1 MRLPFFKRAAT
12 FEHGIHPAYHK
23 ETGSLPIRRL
33 PFAPRLIV
41 PLSQHIGK
49 AAVCCVNVGQEVL
62 RGQLIATAD
71 GFVSLP
77 VHAPATGVVEAI
89 GLMPAA
95 NGKMV
100 DSITI
105 RVYEADGQEVQVRAP
120 LDVDALDKKELLAAI
135 QATGISGFGGATFPA
150 HVKLSVPPETVIDTL
165 VVNGAECEPFLT
177 CDHRIMLERTQ
188 DLIRGIR
195 IAMKVSGAPRTI
207 IGVEDNKPD
216 AIAAI
221 RAALRLEHVATE
233 RQTSGA
239 AASHLL
245 PQTAG
250 YASNVSEVS
259 TDGSITVKA
268 LETKYPQGAE
278 DTIIYAL
285 LGREIPAGQRPAS
298 IGVLVSNVMTLAYMG
313 RLLPAGE
320 GIIERVLTVAGPAV
334 ERPGNYIVPIGT
346 PLRFLLE
353 QVGARSSA
361 NEIILG
367 GPMMGMTISSLD
379 VPVTKGTSG
388 VLAFGR
394 EQVVPETPRTYSCI
408 KCGECLKVCPK
419 FLNPS
424 QLGLLAAKREYE
436 EMAERYNLDRCFEC
450 GCCSYVCPSH
460 IPLVQQFR
468 IAKAVNRESA
478 AKHPTETATK

>member
-1 MRLPFFKRAAT
+1 MRLPFFNRTAT

-49 AAVCCVNVGQEVL
+49 PAVCCVSVGQEVL
-62 RGQLIATAD
+62 RGQVIATAD

-89 GLMPAA
+89 GFMPSAS
-95 NGKMV
+95 GKMV

-105 RVYEADGQEVQVRAP
+105 RVYQADPQSVMVSAP
-120 LDVDALDKKELLAAI
+120 RDVESLDKKALLAAI
-135 QATGISGFGGATFPA
+135 QDTGISGLGGATFPA
-150 HVKLSVPPETVIDTL
+150 HVKLSVPPDVTIDTL

-177 CDHRIMLERTQ
+177 CDHRIMVERTQ
-188 DLIRGIR
+188 DLIRGIGY
-195 IAMKVSGAPRTI
+195 AMKVSGAPRAI

-221 RAALRLEHVATE
+221 QAALPAD
-233 RQTSGA
+233 
-239 AASHLL
+239 
-245 PQTAG
+245 
-250 YASNVSEVS
+250 S
-259 TDGSITVKA
+259 TIQVKA
-268 LETKYPQGAE
+268 IETKYPQGAE
-278 DTIIYAL
+278 ETLIYAL
-285 LGREIPAGQRPAS
+285 LGREVPAGQRPAAV
-298 IGVLVSNVMTLAYMG
+298 GVLVNNVMTLAYLG

-320 GIIERVLTVAGPAV
+320 GLVERVLTVAGPAV
-334 ERPGNYIVPIGT
+334 EKPGNYIVPIGT

-353 QVGARSSA
+353 QVGAASSA
-361 NEIILG
+361 KEIILG

-388 VLAFGR
+388 VLAFGKSQLPQEEAR
-394 EQVVPETPRTYSCI
+394 VYACI
-408 KCGECLKVCPK
+408 KCGECVNVCPK

-424 QLGLLAAKREYE
+424 QLGLLAAKREYA

-468 IAKAVNRESA
+468 IAKAINREK
-478 AKHPTETATK
+478 AKS

>member
-1 MRLPFFKRAAT
+1 MRLPFLKRAAT
-12 FEHGIHPAYHK
+12 FAHGIHPAYHK

-49 AAVCCVNVGQEVL
+49 QAVCCVSVGQEVL
-62 RGQLIATAD
+62 RGQVIATAD

-100 DSITI
+100 DSVTI
-105 RVYEADGQEVQVRAP
+105 RVYEADSQQVLVSEPR
-120 LDVDALDKKELLAAI
+120 DIEALDKKELLAAI
-135 QATGISGFGGATFPA
+135 QQTGISGLGGATFPA
-150 HVKLSVPPETVIDTL
+150 HVKLNVPADAVIDTM

-177 CDHRIMLERTQ
+177 CDHRIMVERTQ
-188 DLIRGIR
+188 DLLRGIR

-221 RAALRLEHVATE
+221 RAALPA
-233 RQTSGA
+233 
-239 AASHLL
+239 
-245 PQTAG
+245 
-250 YASNVSEVS
+250 
-259 TDGSITVKA
+259 DGSIAVQA

-298 IGVLVSNVMTLAYMG
+298 IGVLVNNVMTLAYLG

-320 GIIERVLTVAGPAV
+320 GIVERVLTVAGPGV
-334 ERPGNYIVPIGT
+334 QKPGNYIVPIGT
-346 PLRFLLE
+346 PLRFVLE
-353 QVGARSSA
+353 QVGARSKAS
-361 NEIILG
+361 EVILG

-388 VLAFGR
+388 VLAFGKA
-394 EQVVPETPRTYSCI
+394 QVAEETPRVYPCI
-408 KCGECLKVCPK
+408 KCGECVNVCPK

-424 QLGLLAAKREYE
+424 QLGLLAAKREYAV
-436 EMAERYNLDRCFEC
+436 MAESFNLDRCFEC

-468 IAKAVNRESA
+468 IAKAVNREKA
-478 AKHPTETATK
+478 AA

>member
-1 MRLPFFKRAAT
+1 MSIRLPFLKHAAT
-12 FEHGIHPAYHK
+12 FEHGIHPEYHK

-33 PFAPRLIV
+33 AFAPRLIV

-49 AAVCCVNVGQEVL
+49 EAICCVHVGQEVM
-62 RGQLIATAD
+62 RGQVIATAD

-89 GLMPAA
+89 GVMPSAS
-95 NGKMV
+95 GKMV
-100 DSITI
+100 NSVTL
-105 RVYEADGQEVQVRAP
+105 RVYQADSQEVRVSAP
-120 LDVDALDKKELLAAI
+120 INVESLDKKELLAAM
-135 QATGISGFGGATFPA
+135 QLTGLSGLGGATFPA

-177 CDHRIMLERTQ
+177 CDHRIMVERTQ
-188 DLIRGIR
+188 DMLRGIR
-195 IAMKVSGAPRTI
+195 YAMKVSGAPRAV

-221 RAALRLEHVATE
+221 EAALPA
-233 RQTSGA
+233 
-239 AASHLL
+239 
-245 PQTAG
+245 
-250 YASNVSEVS
+250 
-259 TDGSITVKA
+259 DGTISVKA

-278 DTIIYAL
+278 ETIIYAL
-285 LGREIPAGQRPAS
+285 LGRKVPAGQRPAAV
-298 IGVLVSNVMTLAYMG
+298 GVLMNNVMTLAYLG

-320 GIIERVLTVAGPAV
+320 GMIERVLTVAGPAV

-353 QVGARSSA
+353 QVGARSNAS
-361 NEIILG
+361 EVILG

-388 VLAFGR
+388 VLAFGKA
-394 EQVVPETPRTYSCI
+394 ELADVSERTYACI
-408 KCGECLKVCPK
+408 RCGECLKVCPK

-424 QLGLLAAKREYE
+424 QMGLLAAKREYE
-436 EMAERYNLDRCFEC
+436 LMAERYNLDRCFEC

-468 IAKAVNRESA
+468 IAKAVNREKVA
-478 AKHPTETATK
+478 A

>member
-1 MRLPFFKRAAT
+1 MRLPFFKRTAT

-33 PFAPRLIV
+33 PFAPQLIV

-49 AAVCCVNVGQEVL
+49 PAVCCVSVGQEVL
-62 RGQLIATAD
+62 RGQVIAKAD

-89 GLMPAA
+89 GVMPSAS
-95 NGKMV
+95 GKMV
-100 DSITI
+100 ESITI
-105 RVYEADGQEVQVRAP
+105 RVYQADSQAVQVSAP
-120 LDVDALDKKELLAAI
+120 RDVDALDKQELLAAI
-135 QATGISGFGGATFPA
+135 QDTGVSGLGGATFPA
-150 HVKLSVPPETVIDTL
+150 HVKLSLPPDVVIDTL

-177 CDHRIMLERTQ
+177 CDHRIMVERTQ
-188 DLIRGIR
+188 DLIRGIGY
-195 IAMKVSGAPRTI
+195 AMKVSGAPRAI

-221 RAALRLEHVATE
+221 QAALPA
-233 RQTSGA
+233 
-239 AASHLL
+239 
-245 PQTAG
+245 
-250 YASNVSEVS
+250 
-259 TDGSITVKA
+259 DGTISVQAI
-268 LETKYPQGAE
+268 ETKYPQGAE
-278 DTIIYAL
+278 ETLIFAL
-285 LGREIPAGQRPAS
+285 LGREVPAGQRPAAV
-298 IGVLVSNVMTLAYMG
+298 GVLVNNVMTLAYLG

-320 GIIERVLTVAGPAV
+320 GMVERVLTVAGPAV
-334 ERPGNYIVPIGT
+334 EKPGNYIVPIGT

-353 QVGARSSA
+353 QVGAKSSA
-361 NEIILG
+361 KEIILG

-388 VLAFGR
+388 VLAFASAQLPQ
-394 EQVVPETPRTYSCI
+394 EESQVYACI
-408 KCGECLKVCPK
+408 KCGECVNVCPK

-424 QLGLLAAKREYE
+424 QLGLLAAKREYAA
-436 EMAERYNLDRCFEC
+436 MAEHFNLDRCFEC

-468 IAKAVNRESA
+468 IAKAINRESA
-478 AKHPTETATK
+478 VNRSTKAAPK

>member
-1 MRLPFFKRAAT
+1 MRLPFFKRTAT

-23 ETGSLPIRRL
+23 ETGNLPIKRMA
-33 PFAPRLIV
+33 FAPRLIV

-49 AAVCCVNVGQEVL
+49 PAVCRVSVGQEVR
-62 RGQLIATAD
+62 RGQVIATAD

-105 RVYEADGQEVQVRAP
+105 RVYQADGQEVQVREP
-120 LDVDALDKKELLAAI
+120 LDIDALDKKALLAAI
-135 QATGISGFGGATFPA
+135 QSTGISGLGGATFPA
-150 HVKLSVPPETVIDTL
+150 HVKLSVPPDTKIDTM

-177 CDHRIMLERTQ
+177 CDHRIMVERTQ

-195 IAMKVSGAPRTI
+195 IAMKVSGAPRTV

-221 RAALRLEHVATE
+221 RAALPA
-233 RQTSGA
+233 
-239 AASHLL
+239 
-245 PQTAG
+245 
-250 YASNVSEVS
+250 
-259 TDGSITVKA
+259 DGSITVQA

-298 IGVLVSNVMTLAYMG
+298 IGVLVNNVMTLAYLG

-320 GIIERVLTVAGPAV
+320 GIIERVLTVAGPGV
-334 ERPGNYIVPIGT
+334 EKPGNYIVPIGT

-353 QVGARSSA
+353 QVGARGSA
-361 NEIILG
+361 REIILG

-388 VLAFGR
+388 VLAFGKN
-394 EQVVPETPRTYSCI
+394 ELQEETPRIYACI
-408 KCGECLKVCPK
+408 KCGECLSVCPK

-424 QLGLLAAKREYE
+424 QLGLLAAKREYA
-436 EMAERYNLDRCFEC
+436 EMAERFNLDRCFEC

-468 IAKAVNRESA
+468 IAKAVNREKTA
-478 AKHPTETATK
+478 A

>member
-1 MRLPFFKRAAT
+1 MRLPFFHRTAT
-12 FEHGIHPAYHK
+12 FEHGIHPVYHK
-23 ETGSLPIRRL
+23 ETGTLPIRRF

-49 AAVCCVNVGQEVL
+49 PAVCCVSVGQEVL
-62 RGQLIATAD
+62 RGQVIATAD

-89 GLMPAA
+89 GVMPAA

-105 RVYEADGQEVQVRAP
+105 RVYQADGQEVQVREP
-120 LDVDALDKKELLAAI
+120 RDIDAMDKKELLAAI
-135 QATGISGFGGATFPA
+135 QQTGISGFGGATFPA

-177 CDHRIMLERTQ
+177 CDHRIMVERTQ
-188 DLIRGIR
+188 DLLRGIR
-195 IAMKVSGAPRTI
+195 IAMKVCGAPRTI
-207 IGVEDNKPD
+207 IGVEDNKLD

-221 RAALRLEHVATE
+221 RAALPA
-233 RQTSGA
+233 
-239 AASHLL
+239 
-245 PQTAG
+245 
-250 YASNVSEVS
+250 
-259 TDGSITVKA
+259 DGSITVKS

-298 IGVLVSNVMTLAYMG
+298 IGVLVNNVMTLAYLG

-320 GIIERVLTVAGPAV
+320 GIVERVLTVAGPAV
-334 ERPGNYIVPIGT
+334 EKPGNYIVPIGT
-346 PLRFLLE
+346 PLRFVLE
-353 QVGARSSA
+353 QTGAKSSA
-361 NEIILG
+361 SEIILG

-379 VPVTKGTSG
+379 VPITKGTSG
-388 VLAFGR
+388 VLAFSDTG
-394 EQVVPETPRTYSCI
+394 ETSDAKRVYSCI
-408 KCGECLKVCPK
+408 RCGECLKVCPK

-424 QLGLLAAKREYE
+424 QLGLLAAKREYGL
-436 EMAERYNLDRCFEC
+436 MAERYNLDRCFEC

-468 IAKAVNRESA
+468 IAKAINREKTSA
-478 AKHPTETATK
+478 

>member
-1 MRLPFFKRAAT
+1 MRLPFFSRAAT

-49 AAVCCVNVGQEVL
+49 AALCCVSVGQEVL
-62 RGQLIATAD
+62 RGEVIATAD
-71 GFVSLP
+71 GMMSLP
-77 VHAPATGVVEAI
+77 VHAPATGVVEAV
-89 GLMPAA
+89 GVMPSA

-100 DSITI
+100 EAITI
-105 RVYEADGQEVQVRAP
+105 RVSEADSQEVRVSTPR
-120 LDVDALDKKELLAAI
+120 DVEHMDKKELLAAI
-135 QATGISGFGGATFPA
+135 QQTGIAGLGGATFPA
-150 HVKLSVPPETVIDTL
+150 HVKLNVPADAVIDTL

-188 DLIRGIR
+188 DLLRGIR
-195 IAMKVSGAPRTI
+195 YALKISGAPRAI

-221 RAALRLEHVATE
+221 RAALPA
-233 RQTSGA
+233 
-239 AASHLL
+239 
-245 PQTAG
+245 
-250 YASNVSEVS
+250 
-259 TDGSITVKA
+259 DGTITVKA

-285 LGREIPAGQRPAS
+285 LGREIPAGQRPSA
-298 IGVLVSNVMTLAYMG
+298 IGVLMNNVMTLAYLG

-320 GIIERVLTVAGPAV
+320 GMIERVLTVAGPAV

-361 NEIILG
+361 KEIILG

-388 VLAFGR
+388 VLAFA
-394 EQVVPETPRTYSCI
+394 EAQADDEAQRTYACI
-408 KCGECLKVCPK
+408 KCGECLNVCPK

-424 QLGLLAAKREYE
+424 QLGLLAAKREYAQ
-436 EMAERYNLDRCFEC
+436 MAERYNLDRCFEC
-450 GCCSYVCPSH
+450 GCCSFVCPSH

-468 IAKAVNRESA
+468 IAKAVNREKA
-478 AKHPTETATK
+478 TA

>member
-1 MRLPFFKRAAT
+1 MRLPFQKRTAT
-12 FEHGIHPAYHK
+12 FHHGIHPAYHK

-33 PFAPRLIV
+33 AFAPRLIV

-49 AAVCCVNVGQEVL
+49 PAVCCVNVGQEVL
-62 RGQLIATAD
+62 RGQVIATAD

-105 RVYEADGQEVQVRAP
+105 RVYQADGQAVQVSEPR
-120 LDVDALDKKELLAAI
+120 DIDAMDKKELLLAI
-135 QATGISGFGGATFPA
+135 QQTGISGLGGATFPA
-150 HVKLSVPPETVIDTL
+150 HVKLNVPPETVIDTL

-177 CDHRIMLERTQ
+177 CDHRIMVERTR
-188 DLIRGIR
+188 DLLRGIR
-195 IAMKVSGAPRTI
+195 IAMKVSGAPRTV

-221 RAALRLEHVATE
+221 QAALPA
-233 RQTSGA
+233 
-239 AASHLL
+239 
-245 PQTAG
+245 
-250 YASNVSEVS
+250 
-259 TDGSITVKA
+259 DGSITVRA

-285 LGREIPAGQRPAS
+285 LGREIPAGQRPAA
-298 IGVLVSNVMTLAYMG
+298 IGVLVNNVMTLAYLG

-320 GIIERVLTVAGPAV
+320 GIVERVLTVAGPAV
-334 ERPGNYIVPIGT
+334 QRPGNYIVPIGT

-361 NEIILG
+361 SEIILG

-388 VLAFGR
+388 VLAFGKA
-394 EQVVPETPRTYSCI
+394 QLPAETQRVYSCI

-424 QLGLLAAKREYE
+424 QMGLLAAKREYAL
-436 EMAERYNLDRCFEC
+436 MAERYNLDRCFEC

-468 IAKAVNRESA
+468 IAKAVNREKA
-478 AKHPTETATK
+478 AA

>member
-12 FEHGIHPAYHK
+12 FEHGIHPVYNK

-33 PFAPRLIV
+33 AFAPRLIV

-49 AAVCCVNVGQEVL
+49 PAVCCVSVGQEVR
-62 RGQLIATAD
+62 RGEVIATED
-71 GFVSLP
+71 GFVSVP

-89 GLMPAA
+89 GQTLTA
-95 NGKMV
+95 NGKMM

-105 RVYEADGQEVQVRAP
+105 RVYEADSQEVQVRMP
-120 LDVDALDKKELLAAI
+120 RDIDNMNKKELLLAI
-135 QATGISGFGGATFPA
+135 QQTGIAGFGGATFPA
-150 HVKLSVPPETVIDTL
+150 HVKLSVSPETVIDTM

-177 CDHRIMLERTQ
+177 CDHRVMLERTQ
-188 DLIRGIR
+188 DLMRGIR

-221 RAALRLEHVATE
+221 QSV
-233 RQTSGA
+233 
-239 AASHLL
+239 L
-245 PQTAG
+245 PA
-250 YASNVSEVS
+250 
-259 TDGSITVKA
+259 DGSISVQA

-298 IGVLVSNVMTLAYMG
+298 IGVLVNNVMTLVYLG
-313 RLLPAGE
+313 RLLSLGE

-353 QVGARSSA
+353 QVGAHGNAS
-361 NEIILG
+361 EIILG

-394 EQVVPETPRTYSCI
+394 AQLPQEAPRIYACI
-408 KCGECLKVCPK
+408 KCGECLNVCPK

-424 QLGLLAAKREYE
+424 QLGLLAAKREYA

-468 IAKAVNRESA
+468 IAKAVNREKA
-478 AKHPTETATK
+478 AV

>member
-12 FEHGIHPAYHK
+12 FEHGIHPAYNK
-23 ETGSLPIRRL
+23 ETGSLPIKRM

-49 AAVCCVNVGQEVL
+49 PAVCCVSVGQEVR
-62 RGQLIATAD
+62 RGEVIATAD

-89 GLMPAA
+89 GVMPAA

-105 RVYEADGQEVQVRAP
+105 RVYQADSQQVLVGEPR
-120 LDVDALDKKELLAAI
+120 DIETMDKKELLAAI
-135 QATGISGFGGATFPA
+135 QSTGISGLGGATFPA
-150 HVKLSVPPETVIDTL
+150 HVKLSVPPDTKIDTM

-177 CDHRIMLERTQ
+177 CDHRIMVERTQ

-195 IAMKVSGAPRTI
+195 IAMKVSGAPRTV

-221 RAALRLEHVATE
+221 RAALPA
-233 RQTSGA
+233 
-239 AASHLL
+239 
-245 PQTAG
+245 
-250 YASNVSEVS
+250 
-259 TDGSITVKA
+259 DGTITVQA

-298 IGVLVSNVMTLAYMG
+298 IGVLVNNVMTLAYLG

-320 GIIERVLTVAGPAV
+320 GIVERVLTVAGPGV
-334 ERPGNYIVPIGT
+334 EKPGNYIVPIGT

-353 QVGARSSA
+353 QVGAKSSA
-361 NEIILG
+361 KEIILG

-388 VLAFGR
+388 VLAFGKG
-394 EQVVPETPRTYSCI
+394 QLPEVAQRTYACI
-408 KCGECLKVCPK
+408 KCGECLNVCPK

-424 QLGLLAAKREYE
+424 QLGLLAAKREYTA
-436 EMAERYNLDRCFEC
+436 MAEQYNLDRCFEC

-468 IAKAVNRESA
+468 IAKAVNREKASS
-478 AKHPTETATK
+478 

>member
-1 MRLPFFKRAAT
+1 
-12 FEHGIHPAYHK
+12 
-23 ETGSLPIRRL
+23 LPIRRL
-33 PFAPRLIV
+33 AFAPRLIV

-49 AAVCCVNVGQEVL
+49 AAVCCVHVGQEVL
-62 RGQLIATAD
+62 RGQVIATAD
-71 GFVSLP
+71 GFISVP

-89 GLMPAA
+89 GVMPAA

-100 DSITI
+100 ESITI

-120 LDVDALDKKELLAAI
+120 CDVDALGKQELLLAI
-135 QATGISGFGGATFPA
+135 QQTGIAGFGGATFPA
-150 HVKLSVPPETVIDTL
+150 HVKLSVPAETVIDTL

-188 DLIRGIR
+188 DLMRGIR
-195 IAMKVSGAPRTI
+195 YAMKISGAPRAV

-221 RAALRLEHVATE
+221 QAV
-233 RQTSGA
+233 
-239 AASHLL
+239 L
-245 PQTAG
+245 PA
-250 YASNVSEVS
+250 
-259 TDGSITVKA
+259 DGTITVEA

-285 LGREIPAGQRPAS
+285 LGREIPAGSRPAV
-298 IGVLVSNVMTLAYMG
+298 IGVLMNNVMTLAYLG

-320 GIIERVLTVAGPAV
+320 GMVERVLTVAGPAV

-361 NEIILG
+361 KEIIIG

-388 VLAFGR
+388 VLAFGK
-394 EQVVPETPRTYSCI
+394 EQLSAQTQRTYSCI
-408 KCGECLKVCPK
+408 KCGECLKACPK

-424 QLGLLAAKREYE
+424 QLGLLAAKREYSL
-436 EMAERYNLDRCFEC
+436 MAERFNLDRCFEC

-468 IAKAVNRESA
+468 IAKAVNREKA
-478 AKHPTETATK
+478 AA

>member
-1 MRLPFFKRAAT
+1 MRLPFFHRAAT
-12 FEHGIHPAYHK
+12 FEHGIHPDYHK
-23 ETGSLPIRRL
+23 ETGSLPIKRL
-33 PFAPRLIV
+33 AFAPRLIV

-49 AAVCCVNVGQEVL
+49 PAVCCVSVGEEVL
-62 RGQLIATAD
+62 RGQVIATAD

-89 GLMPAA
+89 GVMPAA

-100 DSITI
+100 DSITL
-105 RVYEADGQEVQVRAP
+105 RVYEADSQQVQVSAP
-120 LDVDALDKKELLAAI
+120 RDIEAMDKKELLAAI
-135 QATGISGFGGATFPA
+135 QSTGISGLGGATFPA
-150 HVKLSVPPETVIDTL
+150 HVKLSVPPDVVIDTM

-177 CDHRIMLERTQ
+177 CDHRIMVERTK

-221 RAALRLEHVATE
+221 RAALPA
-233 RQTSGA
+233 
-239 AASHLL
+239 
-245 PQTAG
+245 
-250 YASNVSEVS
+250 
-259 TDGSITVKA
+259 DGTITVQA

-298 IGVLVSNVMTLAYMG
+298 IGVLVNNVMTLAYLG

-320 GIIERVLTVAGPAV
+320 GIVERVLTVAGPGV
-334 ERPGNYIVPIGT
+334 EKPGNYIVPIGT

-353 QVGARSSA
+353 QVGAKSSA
-361 NEIILG
+361 QEIILG

-388 VLAFGR
+388 VLAFGKG
-394 EQVVPETPRTYSCI
+394 ELQEETPRVYACI

-424 QLGLLAAKREYE
+424 QLGLLAAKREYA

-468 IAKAVNRESA
+468 IAKAVNREKASA
-478 AKHPTETATK
+478 

>member
-1 MRLPFFKRAAT
+1 MRLPFFHRAAT
-12 FEHGIHPAYHK
+12 FEHGIHPVYHK
-23 ETGSLPIRRL
+23 ETGSLPIKRL

-49 AAVCCVNVGQEVL
+49 AAVCCVSVGEEVR
-62 RGQLIATAD
+62 RGQVIATAD

-89 GLMPAA
+89 GVMLAA

-105 RVYEADGQEVQVRAP
+105 RVYEADSQEVQVRAP
-120 LDVDALDKKELLAAI
+120 LDIESLDKKELLAAI
-135 QATGISGFGGATFPA
+135 QQTGIAGLGGATFPA

-177 CDHRIMLERTQ
+177 CDHRIMVERTQ
-188 DLIRGIR
+188 DLLRGIR
-195 IAMKVSGAPRTI
+195 YAMKASGAPRAI

-221 RAALRLEHVATE
+221 QA
-233 RQTSGA
+233 
-239 AASHLL
+239 LL
-245 PQTAG
+245 PA
-250 YASNVSEVS
+250 
-259 TDGSITVKA
+259 DGTITVQA

-285 LGREIPAGQRPAS
+285 LGREIPAGSRPAA
-298 IGVLVSNVMTLAYMG
+298 IGVLMNNVMTLAYLG

-320 GIIERVLTVAGPAV
+320 GMIERVLTVAGPGV
-334 ERPGNYIVPIGT
+334 EKPGNYIVPIGT

-353 QVGARSSA
+353 QVGARGSA
-361 NEIILG
+361 KEIILG

-388 VLAFGR
+388 VLAFGAEKL
-394 EQVVPETPRTYSCI
+394 EQEARRTYACI
-408 KCGECLKVCPK
+408 KCGECLSVCPK

-424 QLGLLAAKREYE
+424 QLGLLAAKREYA
-436 EMAERYNLDRCFEC
+436 EMAELYNLDRCFEC

-468 IAKAVNRESA
+468 IAKAVNREKASA
-478 AKHPTETATK
+478 

>member
-1 MRLPFFKRAAT
+1 MRIPFLKRAAT
-12 FEHGIHPAYHK
+12 FEHGIHPDYHK

-33 PFAPRLIV
+33 AFAPRLIV

-49 AAVCCVNVGQEVL
+49 PAVCCVNVGQEVL
-62 RGQLIATAD
+62 RGQVIATAD

-89 GLMPAA
+89 GLMPSA

-105 RVYEADGQEVQVRAP
+105 RVYQADGQAVQVSEPR
-120 LDVDALDKKELLAAI
+120 DVDAMDKKELLAAI
-135 QATGISGFGGATFPA
+135 QATGVSGLGGATFPA
-150 HVKLSVPPETVIDTL
+150 HVKLNVPPETVIDTL

-177 CDHRIMLERTQ
+177 CDHRIMVERTQ
-188 DLIRGIR
+188 DLLRGIR
-195 IAMKVSGAPRTI
+195 IAMKISGAPRTI

-221 RAALRLEHVATE
+221 QAALPA
-233 RQTSGA
+233 
-239 AASHLL
+239 
-245 PQTAG
+245 
-250 YASNVSEVS
+250 
-259 TDGSITVKA
+259 DGSITVKA

-278 DTIIYAL
+278 DTIICAL
-285 LGREIPAGQRPAS
+285 LGREIPAGQRPAA
-298 IGVLVSNVMTLAYMG
+298 IGVLVNNVMTLAYLG

-320 GIIERVLTVAGPAV
+320 GIVERVLTVAGPAV

-353 QVGARSSA
+353 QVGASSSA
-361 NEIILG
+361 KEIILG

-379 VPVTKGTSG
+379 VPITKGTSG
-388 VLAFGR
+388 VLAFGKA
-394 EQVVPETPRTYSCI
+394 QLPEEATRVYSCI

-424 QLGLLAAKREYE
+424 QMGLLAAKREYE

-468 IAKAVNRESA
+468 IAKAVNREKA
-478 AKHPTETATK
+478 AA

>member
-1 MRLPFFKRAAT
+1 MRLPFLKRAAT
-12 FEHGIHPAYHK
+12 FEHGIHPDYHK
-23 ETGSLPIRRL
+23 ETGSLPIKRL
-33 PFAPRLIV
+33 AFAPRLIV

-49 AAVCCVNVGQEVL
+49 PAVCCVNVGQEVL
-62 RGQLIATAD
+62 RGQVIATAD

-77 VHAPATGVVEAI
+77 VHAPATGVVEEI
-89 GLMPAA
+89 GLMPSA

-105 RVYEADGQEVQVRAP
+105 RVYQADGQNVLVSEPR
-120 LDVDALDKKELLAAI
+120 DVDAMDKLELLAAI
-135 QATGISGFGGATFPA
+135 QQTGISGLGGATFPA
-150 HVKLSVPPETVIDTL
+150 HVKLSVPAETKIDTL

-177 CDHRIMLERTQ
+177 CDHRIMVERTQ
-188 DLIRGIR
+188 DLLRGIR
-195 IAMKVSGAPRTI
+195 IAMKISGAPRTI

-221 RAALRLEHVATE
+221 QAALPA
-233 RQTSGA
+233 
-239 AASHLL
+239 
-245 PQTAG
+245 
-250 YASNVSEVS
+250 
-259 TDGSITVKA
+259 DGSITVKA

-285 LGREIPAGQRPAS
+285 LGREIPAGKRPAA
-298 IGVLVSNVMTLAYMG
+298 IGVLVNNVMTLAYLG

-320 GIIERVLTVAGPAV
+320 GIVERVLTVAGPAV

-353 QVGARSSA
+353 QVGAQSSA
-361 NEIILG
+361 KEIILG

-388 VLAFGR
+388 VLAFGKAQLPKEATR
-394 EQVVPETPRTYSCI
+394 VYSCI

-424 QLGLLAAKREYE
+424 HLGLLAAKREYE
-436 EMAERYNLDRCFEC
+436 AMAERYNLDRCFEC

-468 IAKAVNRESA
+468 IAKAVNRESVVKRSTEA
-478 AKHPTETATK
+478 AA

>member
-1 MRLPFFKRAAT
+1 MRLPFVKRAAT
-12 FEHGIHPAYHK
+12 FAHGIHPAYHK

-49 AAVCCVNVGQEVL
+49 AAVCCVSVGQEVL
-62 RGQLIATAD
+62 RGQVIATPD

-100 DSITI
+100 DSVTI
-105 RVYEADGQEVQVRAP
+105 RVYEADGQQILVSEPR
-120 LDVDALDKKELLAAI
+120 DIDALDKKQLLAAI
-135 QATGISGFGGATFPA
+135 QQTGISGLGGATFPA
-150 HVKLSVPPETVIDTL
+150 HVKLSVPPDVVIDTM

-177 CDHRIMLERTQ
+177 CDHRIMVERTQ
-188 DLIRGIR
+188 DLLRGIR
-195 IAMKVSGAPRTI
+195 IAMKVSGAPRTV

-221 RAALRLEHVATE
+221 RAALPA
-233 RQTSGA
+233 
-239 AASHLL
+239 
-245 PQTAG
+245 
-250 YASNVSEVS
+250 
-259 TDGSITVKA
+259 DGSITVQA

-298 IGVLVSNVMTLAYMG
+298 IGVLVNNVMTLAYLG

-320 GIIERVLTVAGPAV
+320 GIVERVLTVAGPGV
-334 ERPGNYIVPIGT
+334 QKPGNYIVPIGT

-353 QVGARSSA
+353 QVGARSNAS
-361 NEIILG
+361 EVILG

-388 VLAFGR
+388 VLAFGKA
-394 EQVVPETPRTYSCI
+394 QVAEETPRVYPCI
-408 KCGECLKVCPK
+408 KCGECLNVCPK

-424 QLGLLAAKREYE
+424 QLGLLAAKREYAV
-436 EMAERYNLDRCFEC
+436 MAESFNLDRCFEC

-468 IAKAVNRESA
+468 IAKAVNRERA
-478 AKHPTETATK
+478 AA

>member
-12 FEHGIHPAYHK
+12 FAHGIHPAYHK

-49 AAVCCVNVGQEVL
+49 QALCCVSVGQEVL
-62 RGQLIATAD
+62 RGQIIATAD
-71 GFVSLP
+71 GAMSLP

-100 DSITI
+100 ESVTI
-105 RVYEADGQEVQVRAP
+105 RVYEADSQEVQVRAP
-120 LDVDALDKKELLAAI
+120 LDIESMDKKELLAAI
-135 QATGISGFGGATFPA
+135 QQTGISGLGGATFPA
-150 HVKLSVPPETVIDTL
+150 HVKLNVPQDVVIDTM

-177 CDHRIMLERTQ
+177 CDHRIMVERTQ

-221 RAALRLEHVATE
+221 RAALPA
-233 RQTSGA
+233 
-239 AASHLL
+239 
-245 PQTAG
+245 
-250 YASNVSEVS
+250 
-259 TDGSITVKA
+259 DGSIAVQA

-298 IGVLVSNVMTLAYMG
+298 IGVLVNNVMTLAYLG

-320 GIIERVLTVAGPAV
+320 GIVERVLTVAGPGV
-334 ERPGNYIVPIGT
+334 QKPGNYIVPIGT
-346 PLRFLLE
+346 PLRFVLE
-353 QVGARSSA
+353 QVGARSKAS
-361 NEIILG
+361 EVILG

-388 VLAFGR
+388 VLAFGK
-394 EQVVPETPRTYSCI
+394 EQVAEETPRVYSCI
-408 KCGECLKVCPK
+408 KCGECVNVCPK

-424 QLGLLAAKREYE
+424 QLGLLAAKREYAV
-436 EMAERYNLDRCFEC
+436 MAESFNLDRCFEC

-468 IAKAVNRESA
+468 IAKAVNREKA
-478 AKHPTETATK
+478 AA

>member
-1 MRLPFFKRAAT
+1 MRLPFLKRAAT
-12 FEHGIHPAYHK
+12 FEHGIHPVYHK
-23 ETGSLPIRRL
+23 ETGSLPIKRMA
-33 PFAPRLIV
+33 FAPRLIV

-49 AAVCCVNVGQEVL
+49 PAVCCVNVGEEVL

-71 GFVSLP
+71 GVMSLP

-89 GLMPAA
+89 SLMPAA

-100 DSITI
+100 ESVTL
-105 RVYEADGQEVQVRAP
+105 RVYEADSQEVRVSEPR
-120 LDVDALDKKELLAAI
+120 DVDALDRKELLTAI
-135 QATGISGFGGATFPA
+135 QQTGISGLGGATFPA
-150 HVKLSVPPETVIDTL
+150 HVKLNVPADVVIDTL

-177 CDHRIMLERTQ
+177 CDHRIMVERTQ
-188 DLIRGIR
+188 DLLRGIR
-195 IAMKVSGAPRTI
+195 YALKISGAQRAI
-207 IGVEDNKPD
+207 IGIEDNKPD

-221 RAALRLEHVATE
+221 QDALRL
-233 RQTSGA
+233 QTVS
-239 AASHLL
+239 
-245 PQTAG
+245 
-250 YASNVSEVS
+250 YASNVSEMPAS
-259 TDGSITVKA
+259 SAITVQA

-298 IGVLVSNVMTLAYMG
+298 IGVLMNNVMTLAYLG

-320 GIIERVLTVAGPAV
+320 GMIERVLTVAGPAV
-334 ERPGNYIVPIGT
+334 KKPGNYIVPIGT

-361 NEIILG
+361 KEIILG

-388 VLAFGR
+388 VLAFAEAQQDDEAR
-394 EQVVPETPRTYSCI
+394 RTYACI
-408 KCGECLKVCPK
+408 KCGECLNVCPK

-424 QLGLLAAKREYE
+424 QLGLLAAKREYAQ
-436 EMAERYNLDRCFEC
+436 MAERYNLDRCFEC
-450 GCCSYVCPSH
+450 GCCSFVCPSH

-468 IAKAVNRESA
+468 IAKAINREMAVNRA
-478 AKHPTETATK
+478 TEVATK

>member
-23 ETGSLPIRRL
+23 ETGCLPIKRMA
-33 PFAPRLIV
+33 FAPRLIV

-49 AAVCCVNVGQEVL
+49 PAVSCVSVGQEVL
-62 RGQLIATAD
+62 RGQVIATAD

-105 RVYEADGQEVQVRAP
+105 RVYEADGQQVLVGEPRDIEAM
-120 LDVDALDKKELLAAI
+120 DKKELLAAI
-135 QATGISGFGGATFPA
+135 QSTGISGLGGATFPA
-150 HVKLSVPPETVIDTL
+150 HVKLSVPPETVIDTM

-177 CDHRIMLERTQ
+177 CDHRVMVERTQ

-195 IAMKVSGAPRTI
+195 IAMKVSGAPRTV

-221 RAALRLEHVATE
+221 KAALPA
-233 RQTSGA
+233 
-239 AASHLL
+239 
-245 PQTAG
+245 
-250 YASNVSEVS
+250 
-259 TDGSITVKA
+259 DGTITVQA

-298 IGVLVSNVMTLAYMG
+298 IGVLVNNVMTLAYLG

-320 GIIERVLTVAGPAV
+320 GIVERVLTVAGPGV
-334 ERPGNYIVPIGT
+334 EKPGNYIVPIGT

-353 QVGARSSA
+353 QVGAKSSA
-361 NEIILG
+361 KEIILG

-388 VLAFGR
+388 VLAFGKGQLP
-394 EQVVPETPRTYSCI
+394 EETPRVYACI
-408 KCGECLKVCPK
+408 KCGECLNVCPK

-424 QLGLLAAKREYE
+424 QLGLLAAKREYAA
-436 EMAERYNLDRCFEC
+436 MAEQFNLDRCFEC

-468 IAKAVNRESA
+468 IAKAVNREKASA
-478 AKHPTETATK
+478 

>member
-23 ETGSLPIRRL
+23 ETGGLPIRRMA
-33 PFAPRLIV
+33 FAPRLIV

-49 AAVCCVNVGQEVL
+49 PAVCCVRVGQEVL
-62 RGQLIATAD
+62 RGEVIATAD
-71 GFVSLP
+71 GMMSLP

-89 GLMPAA
+89 GPMPAA

-100 DSITI
+100 ESITI
-105 RVYEADGQEVQVRAP
+105 RVYEADSQEVKVSAP
-120 LDVDALDKKELLAAI
+120 RDIDSLDKKELLAAI
-135 QATGISGFGGATFPA
+135 QQTGIAGLGGATFPA
-150 HVKLSVPPETVIDTL
+150 HVKLNVPADAVIDTL

-177 CDHRIMLERTQ
+177 CDHRIMVERTQ
-188 DLIRGIR
+188 DLLRGIR
-195 IAMKVSGAPRTI
+195 YALKISGAPRAI

-221 RAALRLEHVATE
+221 RAALPA
-233 RQTSGA
+233 
-239 AASHLL
+239 
-245 PQTAG
+245 
-250 YASNVSEVS
+250 
-259 TDGSITVKA
+259 DGSITVKA

-298 IGVLVSNVMTLAYMG
+298 IGVLMNNVMTLAYLG

-320 GIIERVLTVAGPAV
+320 GMVERVLTVAGPAV
-334 ERPGNYIVPIGT
+334 ARPGNYIVPIGT
-346 PLRFLLE
+346 PLRWVLE

-361 NEIILG
+361 KEIILG

-388 VLAFGR
+388 VLAFA
-394 EQVVPETPRTYSCI
+394 EAQVGGDAQRVHACI
-408 KCGECLKVCPK
+408 KCGECLNVCPK

-436 EMAERYNLDRCFEC
+436 VMAERYNLDRCFEC

-468 IAKAVNRESA
+468 IAKAVNRERA
-478 AKHPTETATK
+478 AA

>member
-1 MRLPFFKRAAT
+1 MRLPFFSRTAT

-23 ETGSLPIRRL
+23 ETGSLPIKRL

-49 AAVCCVNVGQEVL
+49 PAVCCVSVGQEVL
-62 RGQLIATAD
+62 RGQIIATAD

-89 GLMPAA
+89 GVMPAA

-105 RVYEADGQEVQVRAP
+105 RVYEADGQQVQASAP
-120 LDVDALDKKELLAAI
+120 RSAEEIAAMDSKALLSAI
-135 QATGISGFGGATFPA
+135 QQTGISGLGGATFPA
-150 HVKLSVPPETVIDTL
+150 HVKLSVPPDTKIDTL

-177 CDHRIMLERTQ
+177 CDHRIMVERTQ
-188 DLIRGIR
+188 DLLRGIGYALK
-195 IAMKVSGAPRTI
+195 ISGAPRAI

-221 RAALRLEHVATE
+221 QAALPA
-233 RQTSGA
+233 
-239 AASHLL
+239 
-245 PQTAG
+245 
-250 YASNVSEVS
+250 
-259 TDGSITVKA
+259 DGSITVKA

-298 IGVLVSNVMTLAYMG
+298 IGVLVNNVMTLAYLG

-320 GIIERVLTVAGPAV
+320 GIVERVLTVAGPGV
-334 ERPGNYIVPIGT
+334 EKPGNYIVPIGT

-353 QVGARSSA
+353 QVGAKSSA
-361 NEIILG
+361 KEIILG

-379 VPVTKGTSG
+379 VPITKGTSG
-388 VLAFGR
+388 VLAFGKAQLP
-394 EQVVPETPRTYSCI
+394 EEAPQVYACI
-408 KCGECLKVCPK
+408 KCGECVNVCPK

-424 QLGLLAAKREYE
+424 QLGLLAAKREYA

-468 IAKAVNRESA
+468 IAKAVNREKA
-478 AKHPTETATK
+478 AA

>member
-1 MRLPFFKRAAT
+1 MGIRLPFLKRAAT

-33 PFAPRLIV
+33 AFAPRLIV
-41 PLSQHIGK
+41 PLAQHIGK
-49 AAVCCVNVGQEVL
+49 AAVCCVAVGQEVL
-62 RGQLIATAD
+62 RGQVIADPD
-71 GFVSLP
+71 GFMSLP

-89 GLMPAA
+89 GLMPSAS
-95 NGKMV
+95 GKMV
-100 DSITI
+100 ESVTI
-105 RVYEADGQEVQVRAP
+105 RVYEADGQEVQVGTPR
-120 LDVDALDKKELLAAI
+120 DIDGLDKQELLLAI
-135 QATGISGFGGATFPA
+135 QQTGISGLGGATFPA
-150 HVKLSVPPETVIDTL
+150 HVKLNVPPETAIDTM

-177 CDHRIMLERTQ
+177 CDHRIMVERTQ
-188 DLIRGIR
+188 DLLRGIR
-195 IAMKVSGAPRTI
+195 IAMKVSGASRTV

-221 RAALRLEHVATE
+221 EAAL
-233 RQTSGA
+233 
-239 AASHLL
+239 
-245 PQTAG
+245 P
-250 YASNVSEVS
+250 

-278 DTIIYAL
+278 DTIICAL

-298 IGVLVSNVMTLAYMG
+298 IGVLVNNVMTLAYLG

-320 GIIERVLTVAGPAV
+320 GIVERVLTVAGPAV
-334 ERPGNYIVPIGT
+334 EKPGNYIVPIGT

-361 NEIILG
+361 KEIILG
-367 GPMMGMTISSLD
+367 GPMMGTTVSSLD

-388 VLAFGR
+388 VLAFG
-394 EQVVPETPRTYSCI
+394 EAQLAGETQRSYACI
-408 KCGECLKVCPK
+408 KCGECLNVCPK

-424 QLGLLAAKREYE
+424 QLGLLAAKREYAL
-436 EMAERYNLDRCFEC
+436 MAERYHLDRCFEC

-468 IAKAVNRESA
+468 IAKAVNRERA
-478 AKHPTETATK
+478 AA